1 MRRKPNKK
9 CISDVT
15 GSDNAILE
23 ECDGNECNGHV
34 KHSESNGQAT
44 KDGLSETPNSKK
56 QKQQKQQ
63 EQQTNPQFVN
73 RVTSIPFV
81 NDSVA
86 TVSNLANKTSI
97 GRFAFATAN
106 STYSTVSRYTSQQ
119 PAYVQSYYE
128 SYVQPHLQKAD
139 QLGCRS
145 LDLIQTRFPVVN
157 EPTSKLVDVV
167 RQPSYQVIDG
177 VKIRLDSTLTSVRA
191 PADYA
196 NKRLV
201 TVVDNVEALVHR
213 YLPAS
218 STSTN
223 NTRDIKK
230 TDSQEVT
237 ATDANQIYRAY
248 GVLNEA
254 TLRLTQ
260 RVSDQVKTSASQIP
274 RSRDDL
280 AQWANTSAL
289 IQTTTA
295 NLQSIQATLTQSIAV
310 YAEATQKRLPPAVTE
325 RIQQLHAVTTDR
337 LHGLTTQVSVQ
348 LNQIVDFVK
357 TQSPQPPQWV
367 KDRVLSLVDI
377 ANHQFDLVRTEYARA
392 DISSLEKAKNVAN
405 GLQTQVLPVLQN
417 IQSQLTHYSEVA
429 REKAQADLK
438 VPLEFLG
445 FNHTKTAQA

>member
-1 MRRKPNKK
+1 M
-9 CISDVT
+9 ISFLCT
-15 GSDNAILE
+15 YTAFLSFLQPSLG
-23 ECDGNECNGHV
+23 NGHV

-44 KDGLSETPNSKK
+44 KEGLPTPNDDDKK
-56 QKQQKQQ
+56 Q
-63 EQQTNPQFVN
+63 QTKTQFVS

-81 NDSVA
+81 NDSVS
-86 TVSNLANKTSI
+86 TVSSLANKTTL

-119 PAYVQSYYE
+119 PAYVQSYYQN
-128 SYVQPHLQKAD
+128 YVQPHLEKAD

-177 VKIRLDSTLTSVRA
+177 VKVRLDSTLTTVRA

-196 NKRLV
+196 NKRLG

-213 YLPAS
+213 YLPP
-218 STSTN
+218 STN
-223 NTRDIKK
+223 EKAT
-230 TDSQEVT
+230 TT
-237 ATDANQIYRAY
+237 TTDANQIYRAY
-248 GVLNEA
+248 GVLNDA

-260 RVSDQVKTSASQIP
+260 RVSDQVKTSAAQVP

-310 YAEATQKRLPPAVTE
+310 YAEATQRRLPPAVTE
-325 RIQQLHAVTTDR
+325 RIQQWHAITTDR
-337 LHGLTTQVSVQ
+337 IQGLTTQVSIQ
-348 LNQIVDFVK
+348 LNQVVSYVK

-367 KDRVLSLVDI
+367 KDRLLSLVGI
-377 ANHQFDLVRTEYARA
+377 ANHQFDLVRAEYARS
-392 DISSLEKAKNVAN
+392 DISSLEKTKNVAHA
-405 GLQTQVLPVLQN
+405 LQTQVLPVLQN
-417 IQSQLTHYSEVA
+417 IQSQLNHYSQVA

-438 VPLEFLG
+438 VPLDFLG
-445 FNHTKTAQA
+445 FTASKTA